1 MKEEDLVRSM
11 LSARIKYYR
20 TITNALLGLVTI
32 CVVALAGTIYLP
44 THAEREVI
52 TLFISLTS
60 GLFGSLLTIVTQGI
74 QAARRLRSDEE
85 LQQGAENMALR
96 KLGYEP
102 GNTVEFRPGEDAGG
116 LRGGERDSAQ
126 DSTGAKG
133 TGGEREAQR

>member
-11 LSARIKYYR
+11 LGARIKYYR
-20 TITNALLGLVTI
+20 TITNALLALVTI

-85 LQQGAENMALR
+85 LQEGAENMALR

-102 GNTVEFRPGEDAGG
+102 PKSVHLRPDEDAER
-116 LRGGERDSAQ
+116 LRGGERDTAQ
-126 DSTGAKG
+126 DPAGAEEQ
-133 TGGEREAQR
+133 GGERETLG

>member
-1 MKEEDLVRSM
+1 MKEEDLVRAM
-11 LSARIKYYR
+11 LGARIKYYR

-102 GNTVEFRPGEDAGG
+102 PNTVEFRPDADAER
-116 LRGGERDSAQ
+116 LRGGERNAAQ
-126 DSTGAKG
+126 DPEGAKEP
-133 TGGEREAQR
+133 GGKRETQR

>member
-11 LSARIKYYR
+11 LSARVKYYR
-20 TITNALLGLVTI
+20 TITYVLLALVTI
-32 CVVALAGTIYLP
+32 CVVTLAGTVYLP
-44 THAEREVI
+44 STTDREVI

-85 LQQGAENMALR
+85 LAASAESMGLR

-102 GNTVEFRPGEDAGG
+102 PVPVEFRPRHY
-116 LRGGERDSAQ
+116 LRHRKQGHPIIQVQVSE
-126 DSTGAKG
+126 
-133 TGGEREAQR
+133 